1 MTVINCNEAQFELPA
16 NWEDQSVLAFASPGE
31 APRNAVVI
39 TKQLLPEGKTA
50 EELVDFHVQSLSQK
64 LRRFQLIGKA
74 AVKVGEL
81 PAWDIRFS
89 FTHHGLAM
97 YQRQVSVHWY
107 DLLWVLSTS
116 GGESR
121 KDAIEHASDAIL
133 RSIKFRRKQGI

>member
-1 MTVINCNEAQFELPA
+1 LQ
-16 NWEDQSVLAFASPGE
+16 
-31 APRNAVVI
+31 RI

-50 EELVDFHVQSLSQK
+50 EELVDFHVQNLSQK
-64 LRRFQLIGKA
+64 LRRFRLIEKA
-74 AVKVGEL
+74 VVKVGEL

-89 FTHHGLAM
+89 FSHNGLAM

-116 GGESR
+116 GSDSR
-121 KDAIEHASDAIL
+121 KDAIDQTADAIL